1 MEKTLQ
7 VIHEH
12 CIHCGVCVMMGYAYN
27 NKEGKKYIKADLP
40 KEQWS
45 QAENNCPVGA
55 IQQVQEDEGK

>member
-1 MEKTLQ
+1 
-7 VIHEH
+7 
-12 CIHCGVCVMMGYAYN
+12 MMGYAYN

-55 IQQVQEDEGK
+55 IQQLEKTEE